1 MGIDAKF
8 DMDLADAD
16 PDGLADNND
25 SSGATLTLDGA
36 LTSGGT
42 FTSADGFAHRL
53 DIIDTATQDQSGSTF
68 NVTGTDEND
77 NTQTEAVVGP
87 ASGATVES
95 TKYFKTVT
103 SVTIT
108 NPTALGTV
116 DMGTVDEVMSPI
128 YVLDRNSPNVA
139 AYAVMGLVGT
149 CVFDIDITFDNI
161 LAEGSASANWFEVQ
175 ADQSA
180 DLNATAP
187 QGASGIRLGF
197 DSYTNGAEL
206 QFHVIVPVDPA

>member
-8 DMDLADAD
+8 DMDLADPD

-77 NTQTEAVVGP
+77 NTQTEAVTGP
-87 ASGATVES
+87 GSGATVES

-175 ADQSA
+175 ADKSA